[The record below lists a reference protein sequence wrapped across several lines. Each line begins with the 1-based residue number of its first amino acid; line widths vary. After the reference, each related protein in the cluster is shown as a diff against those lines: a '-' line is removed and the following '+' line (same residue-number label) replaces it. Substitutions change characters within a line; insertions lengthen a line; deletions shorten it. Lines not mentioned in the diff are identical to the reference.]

1 VDDIRD
7 IFASIDGALPE
18 RPFASF
24 TGSSASGTG
33 NAAAAAGTLSR
44 PDGRHYVAYLE
55 RPPEGPALPEASPGP
70 SYVDEDLRLHA
81 RETPSGIGSLTAS
94 GYRVRYLEAFSDPF
108 EAGERYRFLWEA
120 LHPLPE
126 EDDTEEERERDR
138 QRGIARIEGMI
149 RGKAS
154 STLCDEVLRA
164 EEEESAAATIEG
176 RAFWRQAAHTAR
188 EELSRLVPDDERRE
202 RDLAL
207 HRYRRAAQE
216 ADDSGAGDHTES
228 A

>member
-1 VDDIRD
+1 MDDIRD
-7 IFASIDGALPE
+7 IFASMDGAFPE

-24 TGSSASGTG
+24 TGSSAGGAG

-55 RPPEGPALPEASPGP
+55 RPDGASGL

-81 RETPSGIGSLTAS
+81 RETPSGIESLSAS

-126 EDDTEEERERDR
+126 EDDTQEERERDR
-138 QRGIARIEGMI
+138 RRGLARIEGMI

-188 EELSRLVPDDERRE
+188 EELSRLVPDDEGRE